1 MGQIS
6 GVGQMST
13 GVKGLRAT
21 SDVDAAPAV
30 SVEEGLGSLLAIE
43 RSRLEAETKRKP
55 WWKNITTLIAV
66 LAFVLSGF
74 STWET
79 VRYNTSQSRT
89 ADRQNL
95 VTLVDQ
101 LAQEPQNY
109 AQVAASYKSQPGL
122 QSNLLSSLLTS
133 KAIQAEEA
141 GQIIDSL
148 HGNVSS
154 SAARE
159 VASSFLDLG
168 ALKPALHYTT
178 IALARAPDADLKA
191 DALRQRAKIEFSSR
205 QLAQGV
211 ADYREAYVTVSVPAG
226 YTPFN
231 VDENHV
237 FTDTYAF
244 SLELNAG
251 RCPQAIALY
260 NAAVRL
266 TPRVRSNSS
275 TYQSD
280 QVREVS
286 DRAEIA
292 RSCAGQARGAL
303 PPPPAAPAVS

>member
-1 MGQIS
+1 
-6 GVGQMST
+6 MST
-13 GVKGLRAT
+13 GVKGART
-21 SDVDAAPAV
+21 SVDIDAAPAV

-43 RSRLEAETKRKP
+43 RSRLEAETKRTP

-79 VRYNTSQSRT
+79 VRYNKSESQT

-101 LAQEPQNY
+101 LAQEPQSY
-109 AQVAASYKSQPGL
+109 AQLSAAYKSQPTL
-122 QSNLLSSLLTS
+122 QSTLLSSLLTS
-133 KAIQAEEA
+133 KAVQAEEA

-168 ALKPALHYTT
+168 SLKPALHYAT
-178 IALARAPDADLKA
+178 IALARAPDADLRA
-191 DALRQRAKIEFSSR
+191 DVLRQRAKIEFETQQVAR
-205 QLAQGV
+205 GV
-211 ADYREAYVTVSVPAG
+211 ADYRAAYVAETVPGG
-226 YTPFN
+226 YTQYTIN
-231 VDENHV
+231 ENHV

-251 RCPQAIALY
+251 RCTQAIALY

-266 TPRVRSNSS
+266 TPRVRSNPT

-280 QVREVS
+280 QVREVN
-286 DRAEIA
+286 DRAEIG
-292 RSCAGQARGAL
+292 RSCAGQASSAL
-303 PPPPAAPAVS
+303 APPPA